1 MEEKREGDLTEIN
14 IVDTNT
20 PQKVANYN
28 EVILS
33 FSLMGGVYSINH
45 LFFELWVE

>member
-1 MEEKREGDLTEIN
+1 MEEEREGDFQQNIN

-45 LFFELWVE
+45 LFFEL